1 MITPTKNK
9 VKILIVEDEQIL
21 IRMYQEKFEQA
32 GFEVVSALD
41 VESGLL
47 LAKNEKPDIVILD
60 ILLPQANGLF
70 FLEQAKKEKS
80 LALTPIVAFSNYD
93 DPKTIQRAKELGALD
108 YLIKTNYTPDE
119 IVAKISGYVK

>member
-1 MITPTKNK
+1 MITSTNDKI
-9 VKILIVEDEQIL
+9 KILIVEDEQIL

-41 VESGLL
+41 AESGLA

-60 ILLPQANGLF
+60 ILLPQHNGLF
-70 FLEQAKKEKS
+70 FLEQARKENE
-80 LALTPIVAFSNYD
+80 LALTPIIAFSNYD
-93 DPKTIQRAKELGALD
+93 DPKTIQRAKELGVKD

-119 IVAKISGYVK
+119 IVAKISAIVK